1 MPHPRRLPLAT
12 VYNMRDLGGFAAAA
26 GVTAFGRLW
35 RSDLLGELPEGDV
48 AAIERAGVRTVID
61 LRGDDERARVPNS
74 LNGRPGITYVGL
86 PLLGDVDTLAARMG
100 MPLHDSFMHSLSI
113 LYSTMADSNPDC
125 FVQVFEALLSG
136 LVRGGVV
143 FHCTAGKDRT
153 GVIAML
159 LLDAA
164 GVEEDTII
172 ADYAATEGYMEGMF
186 AVQRAM
192 LDRMGVSYPESI
204 FQSRP
209 AFMRLALDHLR
220 AQYGT
225 ALDYFRAIGL
235 AEQTVK
241 QLVSRLQG

>member
-12 VYNMRDLGGFAAAA
+12 VDNMRDLGGFAAAA

-153 GVIAML
+153 GVIAAMVL
-159 LLDAA
+159 ELC
-164 GVEEDTII
+164 GVARADIV
-172 ADYAATEGYMEGMF
+172 ADYAVTEIHLRPKIE
-186 AVQRAM
+186 A
-192 LDRMGVSYPESI
+192 LPEASNL
-204 FQSRP
+204 RP
-209 AFMRLALDHLR
+209 KSVMRSAPETIEHFLDHMGDT
-220 AQYGT
+220 YGGAAAYLSRFGFSEEKARRLT
-225 ALDYFRAIGL
+225 AL
-235 AEQTVK
+235 
-241 QLVSRLQG
+241 LVE

>member
-1 MPHPRRLPLAT
+1 MKVAQPLPLDSVWNA
-12 VYNMRDLGGFAAAA
+12 RDLGGYPIS
-26 GVTAFGRLW
+26 GGGTTAFHRFLRSATLHQASPEDQQALYDYGVRLVVDL
-35 RSDLLGELPEGDV
+35 RSLFELEDAPNPMVGFRDV
-48 AAIERAGVRTVID
+48 AYCNVP
-61 LRGDDERARVPNS
+61 LDDEIQAEGLEGHFPDNMGEMYVRLLDHNQDAMARV
-74 LNGRPGITYVGL
+74 LT
-86 PLLGDVDTLAARMG
+86 
-100 MPLHDSFMHSLSI
+100 
-113 LYSTMADSNPDC
+113 
-125 FVQVFEALLSG
+125 G
-136 LVRGGVV
+136 LVACQGCAL

>member
-153 GVIAML
+153 GVIAAMVL
-159 LLDAA
+159 ELC
-164 GVEEDTII
+164 GVARADIV
-172 ADYAATEGYMEGMF
+172 ADYAVTE
-186 AVQRAM
+186 
-192 LDRMGVSYPESI
+192 I
-204 FQSRP
+204 
-209 AFMRLALDHLR
+209 HLR
-220 AQYGT
+220 PFPRPPTCAPSRSCAARPRPSSTFSTTWATPMG
-225 ALDYFRAIGL
+225 ALRPIFPALVFRKKRRG
-235 AEQTVK
+235 
-241 QLVSRLQG
+241 G